1 MLSQVSAILC
11 APSGKPGKDDCLNIA
26 IILADRDHRS
36 YRESPRSTPGKYAK
50 HTSRK
55 SRSNPVEIRKSEP
68 AVFASAAAHNRRPRS
83 SSEGRTAE
91 YRLRMGG
98 SSIINPN
105 ILGIVTPG
113 NPLHRKDP
121 QKPQSDS
128 PISGRRLSPTE

>member
-55 SRSNPVEIRKSEP
+55 SRSNPVEIRKSDIGMP
-68 AVFASAAAHNRRPRS
+68 ASVRVTCTNGVHRQR
-83 SSEGRTAE
+83 EE
-91 YRLRMGG
+91 RLRWKTGRFER
-98 SSIINPN
+98 
-105 ILGIVTPG
+105 LW
-113 NPLHRKDP
+113 
-121 QKPQSDS
+121 
-128 PISGRRLSPTE
+128 ISTGLRPTRT